1 MALGKG
7 LHMEKRHVFV
17 RAISP
22 RGLVGRLVPR
32 LFHVHK
38 EIIVRFSVVR
48 AVVTSFL
55 EVGSPRLQAF
65 RQIGQGGLSMVLKT
79 APWSEYPGGQGGTGD
94 RANGSI
100 REGVVEGQALGRQ
113 LLYVRHG
120 PKLGA
125 IMAQVMNGIV
135 LRDQE
140 YDVGTLG
147 GMDQDGEKKIAN
159 SEKSEGEF
167 HGDEVLMR

>member
-38 EIIVRFSVVR
+38 EIIVRFSVVG
-48 AVVTSFL
+48 AVIPCL
-55 EVGSPRLQAF
+55 AQIISPWLQAF

-79 APWSEYPGGQGGTGD
+79 APWSEHPGGQGGTGD
-94 RANGSI
+94 RANGCI
-100 REGVVEGQALGRQ
+100 REGVVKGQALGRKF
-113 LLYVRHG
+113 LYMWHG
-120 PKLGA
+120 PEVGA
-125 IMAQVMNGIV
+125 IVSKVVNGIV
-135 LRDQE
+135 LRNQE
-140 YDVGTLG
+140 HDVRALG
-147 GMDQDGEKKIAN
+147 GMNQGE
-159 SEKSEGEF
+159 
-167 HGDEVLMR
+167 